1 MVWRYCRVNDNFK
14 SIYEHWAGNVE
25 KSLGDVTNWSSHC
38 LVMLQ
43 SPPPFLFMRYLFCYI
58 LAMKTVAMENTQ
70 RSRHGER
77 SSSWQL
83 RVFTNRLQFSRRQC
97 KRTKEERAESVHFK
111 LAQIS
116 INKEGP
122 WRWLKNGRK
131 TTSLLNGRVSL
142 LSPWHNQRG
151 WEVFSLCCE
160 RASHQPCA
168 TCVKVGDCVSA
179 SKVLTSTW
187 YIQYF
192 KNDLQ
197 P

>member
-1 MVWRYCRVNDNFK
+1 MVWRYCRVNDTFK
-14 SIYEHWAGNVE
+14 SIYEHWAWNEETWWGD
-25 KSLGDVTNWSSHC
+25 KPKQSLSRYVTI
-38 LVMLQ
+38 
-43 SPPPFLFMRYLFCYI
+43 PPPFLFMRYLFCHI

-83 RVFTNRLQFSRRQC
+83 RVFTNRLQFSKRQC
-97 KRTKEERAESVHFK
+97 KRTKEERAESVHCK

-122 WRWLKNGRK
+122 WGWLKMAEK
-131 TTSLLNGRVSL
+131 TTSLLNRCVSL

-160 RASHQPCA
+160 VNTLRTKRAQL
-168 TCVKVGDCVSA
+168 V
-179 SKVLTSTW
+179 
-187 YIQYF
+187 
-192 KNDLQ
+192 
-197 P
+197 